1 MSVHV
6 DDVFMVGNQYIL
18 EKINDKIKPDF
29 SIQDYRKVKK
39 FLRLYHEWGHYAK
52 GLYAKMTT
60 EEDVKKLIEGYNNNT
75 RDEVKVQKHPGAPGT
90 NTIKSDLE
98 ELQDINNYR

>member
-39 FLRLYHEWGHYAK
+39 FLRLYHEWGHDAK
-52 GLYAKMTT
+52 GSYTKTT
-60 EEDVKKLIEGYNNNT
+60 MEKDVKKLVEGYDKNT
-75 RDEVKVQKHPGAPGT
+75 GGEVKVQKTSGAPGT
-90 NTIKSDLE
+90 TPKKSDLE
-98 ELQDINNYR
+98 EP